1 MFCIFPVSISP
12 KIRIIDNYYTLF
24 IFYGQNNCINVI
36 LFTPLHFNNNS
47 QTIAMNNK
55 IELGNMDIEAID
67 ALFQQYK
74 KDPQSVEE
82 SFRYFFE
89 GFELASK
96 EYANSPVKPTSNAA
110 TPSSDAG
117 ISKEMA
123 VRNLIDGYRRRG
135 HLFTKTNPVRTRR
148 KYFPTLDIENF
159 DLSEADMDTVFEA
172 GKEIGI
178 GAASLRDIIHH
189 LEETYCK
196 SVGVEYRYMTHPH
209 IVKWLQEKME
219 SSQNRENFSVDAQ
232 KRILQRMIQASGFEN
247 YIHRK
252 FVGQK
257 RFSLEGSETIIPAL
271 EAILRHGAY
280 GGVKEIVIGM
290 AHRGRLNVL
299 TNIMQKPYENIFREF
314 NAESYDEGIHSGDV
328 KYHLGY
334 NDIATFDGH
343 NVTVTLSPNPSHLE
357 TVGPV
362 MEGITKAKLQNEY
375 NDNEDE
381 VLPIIVHGDAAIAG
395 QGVVYETIQMS
406 KITGYKTG
414 GTIHIVINNQVGFT
428 TSYLEAR
435 SSTYC
440 TDIAKVT
447 QSPVFHVNGDD
458 AEAMVY
464 VAKLALEFRQ
474 RFHID
479 VFIDLLSYRKYGH
492 NEGDEP
498 RFTQPKLYDIIAKH
512 KNSRDI
518 YAELLIKRN
527 TITAEEHQ
535 KNMEDFEKR
544 LDEAY
549 EKSTQSSKVVLQPFL
564 EGKYKNIHLPKEKDF
579 TEIANTKVS
588 KETFLELAKIITT
601 LPKEL
606 DFFKKTVKL
615 FEQRAKMIEDDK
627 YDWAMGELMAYATL
641 AKENHT
647 IRLSGQDSERGTFSH
662 RHAELVCED
671 GDNKYYPLRHLFE
684 GQPSVRVYN
693 SPLNE
698 YGILGFEY
706 GYSIA
711 HPEGLTIWEA
721 QFGDFHNVGQVI
733 VDQFISAAQ
742 EKWGVKSG
750 LVLYL
755 PHGYEG
761 QGAEHSSGRMERFL
775 TLCANLNMQVINP
788 TTPANMFHA
797 VRRQLHRNIRVPL
810 IVFTPKSLLR
820 HPLCT
825 STLEAFTEGHFKEVI
840 PDRILENT
848 DKVTKVIF
856 CTGKIYYELL
866 QAREDK
872 KANHIAL
879 VRIEQLYPFPEKQI
893 EDILKLYPKKAEK
906 VWVQEEPINM
916 GASCFI
922 RKQEIMNNIKT
933 IGRAA
938 SGVTAEGLTAIHKIN
953 QQRIIDEALK

>member
-1 MFCIFPVSISP
+1 
-12 KIRIIDNYYTLF
+12 
-24 IFYGQNNCINVI
+24 
-36 LFTPLHFNNNS
+36 
-47 QTIAMNNK
+47 MNTKN
-55 IELGNMDIEAID
+55 ELGNLDSEAID
-67 ALFQQYK
+67 ALFKQYQ
-74 KDPQSVEE
+74 KDPESVDE
-82 SFRYFFE
+82 SFQYFFQ
-89 GFELASK
+89 GFEIAIKNHADLQT
-96 EYANSPVKPTSNAA
+96 E
-110 TPSSDAG
+110 PSDSG
-117 ISKEMA
+117 VSKEMS

-135 HLFTKTNPVRTRR
+135 HLFTKTNPVRKRR

-159 DLSEADMDTVFEA
+159 SLSETDLDQQFEA
-172 GKEIGI
+172 GNEIGI
-178 GAASLRDIIHH
+178 GVASLRQIIEH

-209 IVKWLQEKME
+209 IVSWLQEKME
-219 SSQNRENFSVDAQ
+219 TCQNQEDFSQDSQ
-232 KRILQRMIQASGFEN
+232 KRILQRLIQAAGFEN

-271 EAILRHGAY
+271 EAILRHGAKD
-280 GGVKEIVIGM
+280 GIKDIVIGM

-299 TNIMQKPYENIFREF
+299 TNIMQKPYESIFREF
-314 NAESYDEGIHSGDV
+314 NAETYGENIKYGDV

-334 NDIATFDGH
+334 NNIATFDGKE
-343 NVTVTLSPNPSHLE
+343 VTVSLSPNPSHLE
-357 TVGPV
+357 AVAPV

-375 NDNEDE
+375 AYNYDE
-381 VLPIIVHGDAAIAG
+381 VLPIVIHGDAAIAG

-406 KITGYKTG
+406 KLTGYKTG

-428 TSYLEAR
+428 TNYLEAR

-447 QSPVFHVNGDD
+447 HSPVFHVNGDD

-474 RFHID
+474 KFHID

-498 RFTQPKLYDIIAKH
+498 RFTQPTLYDIIAKH
-512 KNSRDI
+512 KNPRDI
-518 YAELLIKRN
+518 YAELLIKRG
-527 TITAEEHQ
+527 TISQKDTETRIAE
-535 KNMEDFEKR
+535 FEQQ

-549 EKSTQSSKVVLQPFL
+549 ETSTKSKQLDLQAFFK
-564 EGKYKNIHLPKEKDF
+564 GKYENIRLPKASDF
-579 TEIANTKVS
+579 DETTTTAVA
-588 KETFLELAKIITT
+588 KETFLNLAKIITT
-601 LPKEL
+601 LPADL

-615 FEQRAKMIEDDK
+615 FKQRAEMIQADK

-641 AKENHT
+641 AKENHS
-647 IRLSGQDSERGTFSH
+647 IRLSGQDAERGTFSH
-662 RHAELVCED
+662 RHAELICED
-671 GDNKYYPLRHLFE
+671 GENKYYPLRHLFE
-684 GQPSVRVYN
+684 GQPSVRIYN

-698 YGILGFEY
+698 YGVLGFEY
-706 GYSIA
+706 GYSLA
-711 HPEGLTIWEA
+711 HPQGLTIWEA

-788 TTPANMFHA
+788 TTPANLFHA
-797 VRRQLHRNIRVPL
+797 LRRQLHRDIRVPL
-810 IVFTPKSLLR
+810 VVFTPKSLLR

-825 STLEAFTEGHFKEVI
+825 SNLKAFTEENFKVI
-840 PDRILENT
+840 IT
-848 DKVTKVIF
+848 DSYVKDATKVKKILF
-856 CTGKIYYELL
+856 CTGKIYYELFK
-866 QAREDK
+866 AREDK
-872 KANHIAL
+872 NIENIAI
-879 VRIEQLYPFPEKQI
+879 VRVEQLYPFPERQI
-893 EDILKLYPKKAEK
+893 QEVLKSYPKSAKK
-906 VWVQEEPINM
+906 IWVQEEPANM
-916 GASCFI
+916 GASCFV
-922 RKQEIMNNIKT
+922 RKQPIMQGIEL
-933 IGRAA
+933 ISRVA
-938 SGVTAEGLTAIHKIN
+938 SGTTAEGLNAMHKIN
-953 QQRIIDEALK
+953 QERIIQEALQ